1 MTLRQDLDP
10 RTRPAVSVIIP
21 TYQRREY
28 VSRAVRSVLAQTFAD
43 FELIVVDDG
52 STDGTGEALAGLDP
66 RLRYVWQENRGTGA
80 ARNAGIARAR
90 GEIVAFLDSDDRW
103 LPQHLEVVT
112 EVLALHPTA
121 IVACTCP
128 SQDVSGRQQ
137 PAQARLVDFLPVAL
151 ADAMFGF
158 IPCAAVRTSELHAV
172 TGFKEELE
180 YMEDIDLFLRL
191 SARGPFA
198 MLEHRTVVIQRTRG
212 GRLWRGIERGLVLPA
227 FEALS
232 RQAVETVSTA
242 NRPDRPA
249 LEAMAQG
256 RMRYAAVLRALV
268 EHDDEAVATNLVQAV
283 QLLPALSRHAYT
295 VVRRIRR
302 VAYGEHARTWA
313 VTAELWPDQ
322 TADTALFLRMGAA
335 WAALS
340 GGRPSEALRLLRGL
354 PTGPAIRFVFDNG
367 RLWSWMVRGAIQR
380 RVHRGRDLPVRP

>member
-1 MTLRQDLDP
+1 VI
-10 RTRPAVSVIIP
+10 RPDHAAPSVIVP
-21 TYQRREY
+21 TYQRSEY
-28 VSRAVRSVLAQTFAD
+28 VLRAVRSVLAQTYSD
-43 FELIVVDDG
+43 FEVIVVDDG

-66 RLRYVWQENRGTGA
+66 RLRYHWQENRGAGA
-80 ARNAGIARAR
+80 ARNAGIALAR
-90 GEIVAFLDSDDRW
+90 GEIVAFLDSDNRW
-103 LPQHLEVVT
+103 LPRHLEVVT
-112 EVLALHPTA
+112 EVLAVHPTA

-128 SQDVSGRQQ
+128 FQDVSGRQN
-137 PAQARLVDFLPVAL
+137 PMRARLVDFLPLAL
-151 ADAMFGF
+151 ADVSFGF
-158 IPCAAVRTSELHAV
+158 TSCAAVRTSELHAV
-172 TGFKEELE
+172 TGFREELP
-180 YMEDIDLFLRL
+180 YMEDVDLYLRL

-198 MLEHRTVVIQRTRG
+198 MLKHRTVVIQLTRG
-212 GRLWRGIERGLVLPA
+212 GRLLGGIERGLVLPV
-227 FEALS
+227 FETLS
-232 RQAVETVSTA
+232 RQAVEIASTA
-242 NRPDRPA
+242 NRPDRVA
-249 LEAMAQG
+249 LEAMAEG

-367 RLWSWMVRGAIQR
+367 PLWIWMVRGAIQR
-380 RVHRGRDLPVRP
+380 RIHRGRDRPVRP